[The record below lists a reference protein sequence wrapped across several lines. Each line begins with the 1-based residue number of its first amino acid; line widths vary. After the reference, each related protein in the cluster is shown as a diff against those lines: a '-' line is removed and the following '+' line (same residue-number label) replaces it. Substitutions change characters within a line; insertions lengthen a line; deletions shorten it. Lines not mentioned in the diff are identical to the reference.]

1 MDAERVARV
10 LPVFERITARRG
22 MTAEILFHPGTA
34 LVSELGD
41 EFTKPGFNDF
51 HTSPC
56 RKTERDAARKL
67 KPWNKA

>member
-1 MDAERVARV
+1 
-10 LPVFERITARRG
+10 

-67 KPWNKA
+67 KPWNEA